1 MEEDWVDILAECRHV
16 IDESLEELVRIEERC
31 CGEDAVESVGLQQ
44 LHDMAEDAAEAG
56 RIRRAETSLAWRY
69 TE

>member
-1 MEEDWVDILAECRHV
+1 MEEDWVDILAECRRS
-16 IDESLEELVRIEERC
+16 IDESLEELVRIEEKY
-31 CGEDAVESVGLQQ
+31 GEDAVEPVGLQQ

-69 TE
+69 AG